1 MTFSVAPLAM
11 DCNEDGSELF
21 LELADSLVHWF
32 AVDLHEGLVGH
43 ECLNR
48 FLCDDHD
55 DFHSF
60 VVIPVGTA
68 LWLDCLSN
76 VC

>member
-1 MTFSVAPLAM
+1 MTLSVAPLAIN
-11 DCNEDGSELF
+11 CNEVGSELF

-43 ECLNR
+43 ECLNQ

-55 DFHSF
+55 DFRSF
-60 VVIPVGTA
+60 VVILVEIA
-68 LWLDCLSN
+68 LWLDCLSII
-76 VC
+76 C